1 MALLAKGLLPASFR
15 GAPFAVI
22 NDDVG
27 GGRRVVV
34 HQYPG
39 RDTPWTEDMGREAR
53 RFRFRGFIVDGD
65 VVFAGGPIQLQRL
78 LLLAA
83 LEKGG
88 EGTLTHPTLGIL
100 NVRVSRFSI
109 GADLGAGR
117 VSDLDIEF
125 VESGKRQFP
134 SALSQDSGLLSA
146 KNLAIAALVV
156 DGVRAI
162 AVAAKLAAGGGRKAL
177 NSTGASWATRTLSLG
192 RDATALSGLA
202 TQLPGNYGRFAGRGN
217 VGRDGRA
224 RSIYSDATTVA
235 DLATAATIARAAM
248 LEASMALGKAIA
260 TTALADTTDIASAAA
275 ALVASLVAACAD
287 PGDAVRL
294 LVRLARFESERAEA
308 KTQIG
313 RALVAILQRAIAAE
327 LASAVA
333 DYQLSSTDDA
343 IALINLIAPLLDD
356 LATHAADAGEDDS
369 FRALRAIRA
378 ALVTELRRR
387 AGPLPSLRK
396 FRPDAPRPSL
406 MLAQRYYRDATR
418 SAELE
423 AETLAIHPLFMPTEF
438 QGLAR

>member
-22 NDDVG
+22 NDDLG

-65 VVFAGGPIQLQRL
+65 VVFAGGPIQLQRV

-100 NVRVSRFSI
+100 NVRVSRFSL

-117 VSDLDIEF
+117 VSDLDVEF

-134 SALSQDSGLLSA
+134 SLLSQDSGLLSA
-146 KNLAIAALVV
+146 GNLAKLALVV

-162 AVAAKLAAGGGRKAL
+162 AIAAKLAGGGGRKAL
-177 NSTGASWATRTLSLG
+177 NSAGASWATRALALG
-192 RDATALSGLA
+192 KDATALSGLA
-202 TQLPGNYGRFAGRGN
+202 TRLPGNYGRFAGGGN

-224 RSIYSDATTVA
+224 PTIYSDATTIA
-235 DLATAATIARAAM
+235 DLAAAATIARSAM
-248 LEASMALGKAIA
+248 LEASMALGKAIS
-260 TTALADTTDIASAAA
+260 TTSLADASDIAAAAA
-275 ALVASLVAACAD
+275 ALVASLSAACAD
-287 PGDAVRL
+287 PADAVRL

-308 KTQIG
+308 ATRIG
-313 RALVAILQRAIAAE
+313 RALVAVMQRAVVAE
-327 LASAVA
+327 LAGAISS
-333 DYQLSSTDDA
+333 YQLSSTDNA
-343 IALINLIAPLLDD
+343 VALISLIAPLLDD
-356 LATHAADAGEDDS
+356 LATNAADAGEDDS
-369 FRALRAIRA
+369 FRAIRSIRA
-378 ALVTELRRR
+378 AIVTELRRR
-387 AGPLPSLRK
+387 AGPLPSLRV
-396 FRPDAPRPSL
+396 FRPGAPRPSL
-406 MLAQRYYRDATR
+406 MLAQRYYRDAGR
-418 SAELE
+418 AAEIE
-423 AETLAIHPLFMPTEF
+423 AETAAIHPLFMPTEF